1 MTDQASLAPV
11 QAVSN
16 ALSDVVASAA
26 PAVVS
31 VHSHRSRS
39 SGFAWRQGLIVT
51 ADESLAD
58 DGEVSVRLPSGQ
70 SVPAKIAGRDPTT
83 DIALLRA
90 EAAELT
96 TANLDTP
103 AVAVGALALAVG
115 ATDDGTT
122 AALGIVSRVG
132 GPWRSLRGGEINARL
147 ELSLPLEHRA
157 EGGLALDAAGR
168 AFGMVVFGPHR
179 RVLVIPSATIARVAA
194 RLESQGRIP
203 RGYLGLGL
211 QSVTLEG
218 SDEAGA
224 IVVAVDPQGPGARAG
239 IHQGDI
245 IVSWSGEPIRHL
257 HALLRALGPDSV
269 GQTVA
274 AGLRRAGE
282 SRQVSLTIGERP
294 D

>member
-1 MTDQASLAPV
+1 MVSTLRFRPVSSLPTRAVGGSCSALHSRTSEHQEVPMTDQASLAPV

-122 AALGIVSRVG
+122 AA
-132 GPWRSLRGGEINARL
+132 
-147 ELSLPLEHRA
+147 
-157 EGGLALDAAGR
+157 
-168 AFGMVVFGPHR
+168 
-179 RVLVIPSATIARVAA
+179 
-194 RLESQGRIP
+194 
-203 RGYLGLGL
+203 
-211 QSVTLEG
+211 
-218 SDEAGA
+218 
-224 IVVAVDPQGPGARAG
+224 
-239 IHQGDI
+239 
-245 IVSWSGEPIRHL
+245 
-257 HALLRALGPDSV
+257 
-269 GQTVA
+269 
-274 AGLRRAGE
+274 
-282 SRQVSLTIGERP
+282 
-294 D
+294 